1 MKLNAKNQS
10 LGVLRSLL
18 LLVLIIFGVWILD
31 ERGLLAVVL
40 EGDKSQISTVI
51 GCLWIISSIYWLYL
65 SKLISDERN
74 SFENMEFKNKK
85 LLVSRFFNSLE
96 KNEDKD
102 VLINAFES
110 EFEKKISYGVVASD
124 VALKLGLLGT
134 IIGFISVPLGIGGG
148 SLMVPFM
155 RTFGYDIRKSIG
167 TAAAVGFLIA
177 VSGTITMITGGEI
190 INNVNTP
197 FSIGYINLLGFI
209 VFVPVTMLMARIGA
223 KAVYKI
229 NKKLLSKIFG
239 IFLIIVSL
247 RSFLEYLNIN

>member
-1 MKLNAKNQS
+1 MKLNVKNQS

-31 ERGLLAVVL
+31 ERGFLAVVL

-65 SKLISDERN
+65 SKIISDERN

-110 EFEKKISYGVVASD
+110 EFEKKISYGLIASD

-134 IIGFISVPLGIGGG
+134 IIGFI
-148 SLMVPFM
+148 LMLKPIADLNSTSPEDLKIALSSM
-155 RTFGYDIRKSIG
+155 SSGM
-167 TAAAVGFLIA
+167 AVALY
-177 VSGTITMITGGEI
+177 TTLTG
-190 INNVNTP
+190 
-197 FSIGYINLLGFI
+197 L
-209 VFVPVTMLMARIGA
+209 
-223 KAVYKI
+223 
-229 NKKLLSKIFG
+229 
-239 IFLIIVSL
+239 IVSTLL
-247 RSFLEYLNIN
+247 RIQFHFSATWIISLLNDLAFYTENNFE

>member
-1 MKLNAKNQS
+1 MKFNTQNQS

-18 LLVLIIFGVWILD
+18 LLVLIMFGVWILD

-51 GCLWIISSIYWLYL
+51 ACLWVISSIYWLYL
-65 SKLISDERN
+65 SKIISDERN

-85 LLVSRFFNSLE
+85 LLVSRFFNSLK

-134 IIGFISVPLGIGGG
+134 IIGFI
-148 SLMVPFM
+148 LMLKPIADLNSTSPEDLKM
-155 RTFGYDIRKSIG
+155 ALSSMSSGM
-167 TAAAVGFLIA
+167 AVALY
-177 VSGTITMITGGEI
+177 TTLTG
-190 INNVNTP
+190 
-197 FSIGYINLLGFI
+197 L
-209 VFVPVTMLMARIGA
+209 
-223 KAVYKI
+223 
-229 NKKLLSKIFG
+229 
-239 IFLIIVSL
+239 IVSTLL
-247 RSFLEYLNIN
+247 RIQFHFSATWIISLLNDLAFYTENNFE

>member
-1 MKLNAKNQS
+1 MKLNVKNQS

-65 SKLISDERN
+65 SKIISDERN

-110 EFEKKISYGVVASD
+110 EFEKKISYGLIASD

-134 IIGFISVPLGIGGG
+134 IIGFI
-148 SLMVPFM
+148 LMLKPIADLNSTSPEDLKM
-155 RTFGYDIRKSIG
+155 ALSSMSSGM
-167 TAAAVGFLIA
+167 AVALY
-177 VSGTITMITGGEI
+177 TTLTG
-190 INNVNTP
+190 
-197 FSIGYINLLGFI
+197 L
-209 VFVPVTMLMARIGA
+209 
-223 KAVYKI
+223 
-229 NKKLLSKIFG
+229 
-239 IFLIIVSL
+239 IVSTLL
-247 RSFLEYLNIN
+247 RIQFHFSATWIISLLNDLAFYTEKNFE

>member
-1 MKLNAKNQS
+1 MKLNVKNQS

-31 ERGLLAVVL
+31 DRGLLAVVL

-65 SKLISDERN
+65 SKIISDERN

-85 LLVSRFFNSLE
+85 LLVSRFFNSLK

-134 IIGFISVPLGIGGG
+134 IIGFI
-148 SLMVPFM
+148 LMLKPIADLNSTSPEDLKM
-155 RTFGYDIRKSIG
+155 ALSSMSSGM
-167 TAAAVGFLIA
+167 AVALY
-177 VSGTITMITGGEI
+177 TTLTG
-190 INNVNTP
+190 
-197 FSIGYINLLGFI
+197 L
-209 VFVPVTMLMARIGA
+209 
-223 KAVYKI
+223 
-229 NKKLLSKIFG
+229 
-239 IFLIIVSL
+239 IVSTLL
-247 RSFLEYLNIN
+247 RIQFHFSATWIISLLNDLAFYTENNFE

>member
-1 MKLNAKNQS
+1 MKLNVKNQS

-65 SKLISDERN
+65 SKIISDERN

-134 IIGFISVPLGIGGG
+134 IIGFI
-148 SLMVPFM
+148 LMLKPIADLNSTSPEDLKIALSSM
-155 RTFGYDIRKSIG
+155 SSGM
-167 TAAAVGFLIA
+167 AVALY
-177 VSGTITMITGGEI
+177 TTLTG
-190 INNVNTP
+190 
-197 FSIGYINLLGFI
+197 L
-209 VFVPVTMLMARIGA
+209 
-223 KAVYKI
+223 
-229 NKKLLSKIFG
+229 
-239 IFLIIVSL
+239 IVSTLL
-247 RSFLEYLNIN
+247 RIQFHFSATWIISLLNDLAFYTEKNFE

>member
-134 IIGFISVPLGIGGG
+134 IIGFI
-148 SLMVPFM
+148 LMLKPIADLNSTSPEDLKM
-155 RTFGYDIRKSIG
+155 ALSSMSSGM
-167 TAAAVGFLIA
+167 AVALY
-177 VSGTITMITGGEI
+177 TTLTG
-190 INNVNTP
+190 
-197 FSIGYINLLGFI
+197 L
-209 VFVPVTMLMARIGA
+209 
-223 KAVYKI
+223 
-229 NKKLLSKIFG
+229 
-239 IFLIIVSL
+239 IVSTLL
-247 RSFLEYLNIN
+247 RIQFHFLATWIISLLNDLAFYTENNFE

>member
-1 MKLNAKNQS
+1 MKFNTQNQS

-18 LLVLIIFGVWILD
+18 LLVLIVFGVWILD

-51 GCLWIISSIYWLYL
+51 ACLWIISSIYWLYL
-65 SKLISDERN
+65 SKIISDERN

-85 LLVSRFFNSLE
+85 LLVSRFFNSLK

-134 IIGFISVPLGIGGG
+134 IIGFILMLKPIADLNSTSPEDLKMALSSMSSGMAVALYTTLTGLIVSTLLRIQFHFSATWII
-148 SLMVPFM
+148 SLMNDLAFY
-155 RTFGYDIRKSIG
+155 T
-167 TAAAVGFLIA
+167 
-177 VSGTITMITGGEI
+177 E
-190 INNVNTP
+190 NN
-197 FSIGYINLLGFI
+197 F
-209 VFVPVTMLMARIGA
+209 
-223 KAVYKI
+223 
-229 NKKLLSKIFG
+229 
-239 IFLIIVSL
+239 
-247 RSFLEYLNIN
+247 E

>member
-1 MKLNAKNQS
+1 MKFNTQNQS

-31 ERGLLAVVL
+31 ERGLLTVVL

-51 GCLWIISSIYWLYL
+51 ACLWIISSIYWLYL
-65 SKLISDERN
+65 SKIISDERN

-85 LLVSRFFNSLE
+85 LLVSRFFNSLK

-134 IIGFISVPLGIGGG
+134 IIGFI
-148 SLMVPFM
+148 LMLKPIADLNSTSPEDLKM
-155 RTFGYDIRKSIG
+155 ALSSMSSGM
-167 TAAAVGFLIA
+167 AVALY
-177 VSGTITMITGGEI
+177 TTLTG
-190 INNVNTP
+190 
-197 FSIGYINLLGFI
+197 L
-209 VFVPVTMLMARIGA
+209 
-223 KAVYKI
+223 
-229 NKKLLSKIFG
+229 
-239 IFLIIVSL
+239 IVSTLL
-247 RSFLEYLNIN
+247 RIQFHFSASWIISLLNDLAFYTENNFE

>member
-1 MKLNAKNQS
+1 MKFNTQNQS

-40 EGDKSQISTVI
+40 EGDKSQISKVI
-51 GCLWIISSIYWLYL
+51 TCLWIISSIYWLYL
-65 SKLISDERN
+65 SKIISDERN

-85 LLVSRFFNSLE
+85 LLVSRFFNSLK

-134 IIGFISVPLGIGGG
+134 IIGFI
-148 SLMVPFM
+148 LMLKPIADLNSTSPEDLKM
-155 RTFGYDIRKSIG
+155 ALSSMSSGM
-167 TAAAVGFLIA
+167 AVALY
-177 VSGTITMITGGEI
+177 TTLTG
-190 INNVNTP
+190 
-197 FSIGYINLLGFI
+197 L
-209 VFVPVTMLMARIGA
+209 
-223 KAVYKI
+223 
-229 NKKLLSKIFG
+229 
-239 IFLIIVSL
+239 IVSTLL
-247 RSFLEYLNIN
+247 RIQFHFSATWIISLLNDLAFYTENNFE

>member
-1 MKLNAKNQS
+1 MKFNTQNQS

-18 LLVLIIFGVWILD
+18 LLVLIVFGVWILD

-51 GCLWIISSIYWLYL
+51 ACLWVISSIYWLYL
-65 SKLISDERN
+65 SKIISDERN

-85 LLVSRFFNSLE
+85 LLVSRFFNSLK

-134 IIGFISVPLGIGGG
+134 IIGFI
-148 SLMVPFM
+148 LMLKPIADLNSTSPEDLKVALSSM
-155 RTFGYDIRKSIG
+155 SSGM
-167 TAAAVGFLIA
+167 AVALY
-177 VSGTITMITGGEI
+177 TTLTG
-190 INNVNTP
+190 
-197 FSIGYINLLGFI
+197 L
-209 VFVPVTMLMARIGA
+209 
-223 KAVYKI
+223 
-229 NKKLLSKIFG
+229 
-239 IFLIIVSL
+239 IVSTLL
-247 RSFLEYLNIN
+247 RIQFHFSATWIISLLNDLAFYTENNFE

>member
-1 MKLNAKNQS
+1 MKFNTQNQS

-18 LLVLIIFGVWILD
+18 LLVLIVFGVWILD

-51 GCLWIISSIYWLYL
+51 ACLWIISSIYWLYL
-65 SKLISDERN
+65 SKIISDERN

-85 LLVSRFFNSLE
+85 LLVSRFFNSLK

-134 IIGFISVPLGIGGG
+134 IIGFI
-148 SLMVPFM
+148 LMLKPIADLNSTSPEDLKM
-155 RTFGYDIRKSIG
+155 ALSSMSSGM
-167 TAAAVGFLIA
+167 AVALY
-177 VSGTITMITGGEI
+177 TTLTG
-190 INNVNTP
+190 
-197 FSIGYINLLGFI
+197 L
-209 VFVPVTMLMARIGA
+209 
-223 KAVYKI
+223 
-229 NKKLLSKIFG
+229 
-239 IFLIIVSL
+239 IVSTLL
-247 RSFLEYLNIN
+247 RIQFHFSATWIISLLNDLAFYTENNFE

>member
-1 MKLNAKNQS
+1 MKFNTQNQS

-51 GCLWIISSIYWLYL
+51 ACLWIISSIYWLYL
-65 SKLISDERN
+65 SKIISDERN

-102 VLINAFES
+102 VLISAFES

-134 IIGFISVPLGIGGG
+134 IIGFI
-148 SLMVPFM
+148 LMLKPIADLNSTSPEDLKIALSSM
-155 RTFGYDIRKSIG
+155 SSGM
-167 TAAAVGFLIA
+167 AVALY
-177 VSGTITMITGGEI
+177 TTLTG
-190 INNVNTP
+190 
-197 FSIGYINLLGFI
+197 L
-209 VFVPVTMLMARIGA
+209 
-223 KAVYKI
+223 
-229 NKKLLSKIFG
+229 
-239 IFLIIVSL
+239 IVSTLL
-247 RSFLEYLNIN
+247 RIQFHFSATWIISLLNDLAFYTENNFE

>member
-18 LLVLIIFGVWILD
+18 LLVLIIFGVWIVD

-65 SKLISDERN
+65 SKIISDERN

-134 IIGFISVPLGIGGG
+134 IIGFILMLKPIADLNSTSPEDLKMALSSMSSGMAVALYTPL
-148 SLMVPFM
+148 
-155 RTFGYDIRKSIG
+155 
-167 TAAAVGFLIA
+167 
-177 VSGTITMITGGEI
+177 TG
-190 INNVNTP
+190 
-197 FSIGYINLLGFI
+197 L
-209 VFVPVTMLMARIGA
+209 
-223 KAVYKI
+223 
-229 NKKLLSKIFG
+229 
-239 IFLIIVSL
+239 IVSTLL
-247 RSFLEYLNIN
+247 RIQFHFLATWIISLLNDLAFYTENNFE

>member
-1 MKLNAKNQS
+1 MKFNTQNQS

-51 GCLWIISSIYWLYL
+51 ACLWIISSIYWLYL
-65 SKLISDERN
+65 SKIISDERN

-134 IIGFISVPLGIGGG
+134 IIGFI
-148 SLMVPFM
+148 LMLKPIADLNSTSPEDLKIALSSM
-155 RTFGYDIRKSIG
+155 SSGM
-167 TAAAVGFLIA
+167 AVALY
-177 VSGTITMITGGEI
+177 TTLTG
-190 INNVNTP
+190 
-197 FSIGYINLLGFI
+197 L
-209 VFVPVTMLMARIGA
+209 
-223 KAVYKI
+223 
-229 NKKLLSKIFG
+229 
-239 IFLIIVSL
+239 IVSTLL
-247 RSFLEYLNIN
+247 RIQFHFSATWIISLLNDLAFYTENNFE

>member
-1 MKLNAKNQS
+1 MKLNVKNQS

-65 SKLISDERN
+65 SKIISDERN

-102 VLINAFES
+102 VLISAFES

-134 IIGFISVPLGIGGG
+134 IIGFI
-148 SLMVPFM
+148 LMLKPIADLNSTSPEDLKIALSSM
-155 RTFGYDIRKSIG
+155 SSGM
-167 TAAAVGFLIA
+167 AVALY
-177 VSGTITMITGGEI
+177 TTLTG
-190 INNVNTP
+190 
-197 FSIGYINLLGFI
+197 L
-209 VFVPVTMLMARIGA
+209 
-223 KAVYKI
+223 
-229 NKKLLSKIFG
+229 
-239 IFLIIVSL
+239 IVSTLL
-247 RSFLEYLNIN
+247 RIQFHFSATWIISLLNDLAFYTENNFE

>member
-1 MKLNAKNQS
+1 MKFNTQNQS

-51 GCLWIISSIYWLYL
+51 ACLWIISSIYWLYL
-65 SKLISDERN
+65 SKIISDERN

-102 VLINAFES
+102 VLISAFES

-134 IIGFISVPLGIGGG
+134 IIGFI
-148 SLMVPFM
+148 LMLKPIADLNSTSPEDLKM
-155 RTFGYDIRKSIG
+155 ALSSMSSGM
-167 TAAAVGFLIA
+167 AVALY
-177 VSGTITMITGGEI
+177 TTLTG
-190 INNVNTP
+190 
-197 FSIGYINLLGFI
+197 L
-209 VFVPVTMLMARIGA
+209 
-223 KAVYKI
+223 
-229 NKKLLSKIFG
+229 
-239 IFLIIVSL
+239 IVSTLL
-247 RSFLEYLNIN
+247 RIQFHFSATWIISLLNDLAFYTENNFE

>member
-134 IIGFISVPLGIGGG
+134 IIGFI
-148 SLMVPFM
+148 LMLKPIADLNSTSPEDLKM
-155 RTFGYDIRKSIG
+155 ALSSMSSGM
-167 TAAAVGFLIA
+167 AVALYTTLTGLI
-177 VSGTITMITGGEI
+177 VS
-190 INNVNTP
+190 
-197 FSIGYINLLGFI
+197 
-209 VFVPVTMLMARIGA
+209 TMLRIQFHFSA
-223 KAVYKI
+223 TWI
-229 NKKLLSKIFG
+229 ISLLNDLAFYTENN
-239 IFLIIVSL
+239 F
-247 RSFLEYLNIN
+247 E

>member
-1 MKLNAKNQS
+1 MKFNTQNQS

-51 GCLWIISSIYWLYL
+51 ACLWIISSIYWLYL
-65 SKLISDERN
+65 SKIISDERN

-85 LLVSRFFNSLE
+85 LLVSRFFNSLK

-134 IIGFISVPLGIGGG
+134 IIGFI
-148 SLMVPFM
+148 LMLKPIADLNSTSPEDLKM
-155 RTFGYDIRKSIG
+155 ALSSMSSGM
-167 TAAAVGFLIA
+167 AVALY
-177 VSGTITMITGGEI
+177 TTLTG
-190 INNVNTP
+190 
-197 FSIGYINLLGFI
+197 L
-209 VFVPVTMLMARIGA
+209 
-223 KAVYKI
+223 
-229 NKKLLSKIFG
+229 
-239 IFLIIVSL
+239 IVSTLL
-247 RSFLEYLNIN
+247 RIQFHFSATWIISLLNDLAFFTENNFE

>member
-1 MKLNAKNQS
+1 MKFNTQNQS

-18 LLVLIIFGVWILD
+18 LLVLIVFGVWILD

-51 GCLWIISSIYWLYL
+51 ACLWIISSIYWLYL
-65 SKLISDERN
+65 SKIISDERN

-85 LLVSRFFNSLE
+85 LLVSRFFNSLK

-134 IIGFISVPLGIGGG
+134 IIGFI
-148 SLMVPFM
+148 LMLKPIADLNSTSPEDLKM
-155 RTFGYDIRKSIG
+155 ALSSMSSGM
-167 TAAAVGFLIA
+167 AVALY
-177 VSGTITMITGGEI
+177 TTLTG
-190 INNVNTP
+190 
-197 FSIGYINLLGFI
+197 L
-209 VFVPVTMLMARIGA
+209 
-223 KAVYKI
+223 
-229 NKKLLSKIFG
+229 
-239 IFLIIVSL
+239 IVSTLL
-247 RSFLEYLNIN
+247 RIQFHFSATWIISLLNDLAFYTEKNFE

>member
-18 LLVLIIFGVWILD
+18 LVVLIIFGVWILD

-65 SKLISDERN
+65 SKIISDERN

-134 IIGFISVPLGIGGG
+134 IIGFI
-148 SLMVPFM
+148 LMLKPIADLNSTSPEDLKM
-155 RTFGYDIRKSIG
+155 ALSSMSSGM
-167 TAAAVGFLIA
+167 AVALY
-177 VSGTITMITGGEI
+177 TTLTG
-190 INNVNTP
+190 
-197 FSIGYINLLGFI
+197 L
-209 VFVPVTMLMARIGA
+209 
-223 KAVYKI
+223 
-229 NKKLLSKIFG
+229 
-239 IFLIIVSL
+239 IVSTLL
-247 RSFLEYLNIN
+247 RIQFHFSATWIISLLNDLAFYTENNFE

>member
-40 EGDKSQISTVI
+40 EGDKSQISKVI

-65 SKLISDERN
+65 SKIISDERN

-124 VALKLGLLGT
+124 GALKLGLLGT
-134 IIGFISVPLGIGGG
+134 IIGFI
-148 SLMVPFM
+148 LMLKPIADLHSTSPEDLKM
-155 RTFGYDIRKSIG
+155 ALSSMSSGM
-167 TAAAVGFLIA
+167 AVALY
-177 VSGTITMITGGEI
+177 TTLTG
-190 INNVNTP
+190 
-197 FSIGYINLLGFI
+197 L
-209 VFVPVTMLMARIGA
+209 
-223 KAVYKI
+223 
-229 NKKLLSKIFG
+229 
-239 IFLIIVSL
+239 IVSTLL
-247 RSFLEYLNIN
+247 RIQFHFSATWIISLLNDLAFYTENNFE

>member
-1 MKLNAKNQS
+1 MKLNVKNQS

-65 SKLISDERN
+65 SKIISDERN

-102 VLINAFES
+102 VLISAFES

-134 IIGFISVPLGIGGG
+134 IIGFI
-148 SLMVPFM
+148 LMLKPIADLNSTRPEDLKIALSSM
-155 RTFGYDIRKSIG
+155 SSGM
-167 TAAAVGFLIA
+167 AVALY
-177 VSGTITMITGGEI
+177 TTLTG
-190 INNVNTP
+190 
-197 FSIGYINLLGFI
+197 L
-209 VFVPVTMLMARIGA
+209 
-223 KAVYKI
+223 
-229 NKKLLSKIFG
+229 
-239 IFLIIVSL
+239 IVSTLL
-247 RSFLEYLNIN
+247 RIQFHFSATWIISLLNDLAFYTENNFE